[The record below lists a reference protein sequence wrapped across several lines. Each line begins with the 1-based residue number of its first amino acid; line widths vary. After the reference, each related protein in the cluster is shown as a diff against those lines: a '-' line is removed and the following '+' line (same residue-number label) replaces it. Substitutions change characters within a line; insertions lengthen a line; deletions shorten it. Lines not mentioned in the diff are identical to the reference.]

1 MVTLGIWSN
10 SLRKLVG
17 SLFNSNEETED
28 DKKQNQSLLLRF
40 YLRNMRYVTARYVT
54 YVTQGDGDE
63 ILR

>member
-10 SLRKLVG
+10 SLRKLIG

-28 DKKQNQSLLLRF
+28 GKKQNQSLLLRF
-40 YLRNMRYVTARYVT
+40 YLRNMCYVTVRYVT

>member
-28 DKKQNQSLLLRF
+28 GKKQNQSLLLRF
-40 YLRNMRYVTARYVT
+40 YLRNMRYVTERYVT

>member
-1 MVTLGIWSN
+1 M
-10 SLRKLVG
+10 RKLVG

-28 DKKQNQSLLLRF
+28 GKKQNQSLLLRF
-40 YLRNMRYVTARYVT
+40 YLRNMRYVTERYVT